1 MKLTTVRTTLRLPSK
16 QLSLAI
22 KLSVNTT
29 RMKLFKGIGDQPKL
43 LRPSRHPHRL
53 ANSIE
58 DKGSLLRQKGSEA
71 VAKGKFPFVYDMW
84 RHTSQFLG
92 SFLRL
97 GGRGKFDTKNVILD
111 FESPHHLSLSIK
123 AYK

>member
-1 MKLTTVRTTLRLPSK
+1 MPY
-16 QLSLAI
+16 
-22 KLSVNTT
+22 NTYLYIIIFYLFLNLL
-29 RMKLFKGIGDQPKL
+29 KLFKGIGDQPKL

-58 DKGSLLRQKGSEA
+58 DKGGLLRQKGSEA

-84 RHTSQFLG
+84 RHTSQLLG

-97 GGRGKFDTKNVILD
+97 GGRGKSDTKNVIL
-111 FESPHHLSLSIK
+111 HLEMLLEMLR
-123 AYK
+123 